1 VKLVKLSFFM
11 GTFSSER
18 LTKDVAVDLKQVVGL
33 SIDDGMPCQT
43 VLIIVLIWPERS
55 MVGEN

>member
-18 LTKDVAVDLKQVVGL
+18 LTKDVAVDLKQVVGCAFF
-33 SIDDGMPCQT
+33 D
-43 VLIIVLIWPERS
+43 
-55 MVGEN
+55 